1 MGWLRQ
7 LGLVLIGVA
16 IAAPTSAQSAR
27 QAEQTELS
35 PIVILAE
42 PSLRPLAREVAR
54 VLQRRT
60 GRPHTLGGDPPV
72 IAEAVAAGELA
83 MVERDGVIL
92 LALAGQDGRTVTS
105 HLSVSGSVDSARTVA
120 LAVQSLA
127 DEAEVEVEP
136 LPPPP
141 PANTY
146 VFLEYEP
153 EHVERRM
160 ARPSVFLRLLAG
172 YSLSQKRVLVGPGA
186 GFGLCVG
193 TSCLSVEADMPLVPE
208 RHVLAGQDI
217 RMRIVNAALRAQ
229 FRPIVRGDFSAG
241 ITVGLLTRILSA
253 TMVSTGERA
262 TASDFGFRGS
272 LEGSWRFAGPFEWVV
287 EAGAD
292 YVFDPPRLFGLVRE
306 NGFFPWVTSSL
317 RMRPFE

>member
-1 MGWLRQ
+1 MTWLRQ

-16 IAAPTSAQSAR
+16 ITAPTSAQA
-27 QAEQTELS
+27 TESDAS

-60 GRPHTLGGDPPV
+60 GRPHVLGGDPPI
-72 IAEAVAAGELA
+72 IAEAVSAGELA
-83 MVERDGVIL
+83 MVERDGAIL
-92 LALAGQDGRTVTS
+92 LALAGRDGRTVTS
-105 HLSVSGSVDSARTVA
+105 QLSVSGSVDSARTVA

-127 DEAEVEVEP
+127 DEAEVEVAP
-136 LPPPP
+136 TPPPSP
-141 PANTY
+141 PNSY

-153 EHVERRM
+153 ERVERRM

-172 YSLSQKRVLVGPGA
+172 YSLSQKRILVGPGA

-193 TSCLSVEADMPLVPE
+193 TGCLTVEADMPLVPE

-241 ITVGLLTRILSA
+241 FTVGLLTRILSA
-253 TMVSTGERA
+253 TMMSTGERE

-306 NGFFPWVTSSL
+306 NGLFPWVTTSL